1 MLFLCEVDIREIH
14 YGDCTGADYE
24 MFMLATSF
32 EVKTVC
38 HPPDKNAYRMF
49 TAGSVIRPVKPYL
62 ARNYDIVSE
71 SDFLVAVPRESRE
84 PADHRGSG
92 TWTTVGYARSSH
104 RTVAVVFPDG
114 RVDIQPP
121 GW

>member
-38 HPPDKNAYRMF
+38 HPPDKNASGCHCRV
-49 TAGSVIRPVKPYL
+49 VIRPVKPYL
-62 ARNYDIVSE
+62 ARNYDIVCG
-71 SDFLVAVPRESRE
+71 V
-84 PADHRGSG
+84 
-92 TWTTVGYARSSH
+92 
-104 RTVAVVFPDG
+104 
-114 RVDIQPP
+114 
-121 GW
+121 